1 MGNDV
6 KNKNVLIV
14 DDMIA
19 SGGSVLEVAK
29 ELREKGANKINIIC
43 TFALFTEGIKKFK
56 DAYAQIWFDA
66 LYTTNLS
73 YIPDEYTSL
82 EWFNVADLSEMVAKV
97 IDRLDNKQPL
107 SEFFD
112 GRKDMFNKI
121 QTGIKK

>member
-1 MGNDV
+1 
-6 KNKNVLIV
+6 
-14 DDMIA
+14 MIA

-43 TFALFTEGIKKFK
+43 TFALFTEGIEKFK
-56 DAYAQIWFDA
+56 DAYEQNWFDA

-107 SEFFD
+107 SD
-112 GRKDMFNKI
+112 LLDRRKDLFQTI